1 MTQDTKYNDCVTYI
15 KKKLTEYTEEVNNT
29 EDATKLSELY
39 ESKHRLESTS
49 LAELLESYNE
59 LFTLIREKI
68 TSIRDKYDTKS
79 EDREEEV
86 DLPEEKKKGRRGRK
100 KKDEKEE
107 EKVEENKE
115 EEKIEEIEEEPK
127 NKNKKVKEP
136 KKAAKG
142 KKKKD
147 DE

>member
-1 MTQDTKYNDCVTYI
+1 MTQDSKYNDCVTYI

-39 ESKHRLESTS
+39 ESKHRLEATS

-68 TSIRDKYDTKS
+68 TSIRDKFDTKS
-79 EDREEEV
+79 EEREEV

-107 EKVEENKE
+107 EKVEEDKE

-127 NKNKKVKEP
+127 NKNKKKEP